1 MAAMPRCRLPV
12 LFLFDVLFVLFTNQG
27 FLMNASVSTPVSIS
41 AASSA
46 IFPVAA
52 LQASTTSVLAQLGA
66 ALFLG
71 LVMLYAVGFSE
82 SAVAHNAAH
91 DVRHANGRPC
101 H

>member
-1 MAAMPRCRLPV
+1 
-12 LFLFDVLFVLFTNQG
+12 
-27 FLMNASVSTPVSIS
+27 MNASVYTPVSIS
-41 AASSA
+41 SVGST
-46 IFPVAA
+46 VVS
-52 LQASTTSVLAQLGA
+52 QASTRSMLAQLSA
-66 ALFLG
+66 AFFLG